1 MSQTFKTI
9 IDKSI
14 LFVFLEKVCNKTD
27 KYYLFDLSAYKKG
40 EFTGD
45 NQELFYFIKPYY
57 HESKR
62 FYVERKPSY
71 SRMCTI
77 LRQIC
82 NSNSIMFC
90 TKIVYSKS
98 KFNIPY
104 QIYF

>member
-1 MSQTFKTI
+1 MSQTFKTN

-14 LFVFLEKVCNKTD
+14 LFVFLEKVCEKRE
-27 KYYLFDLSAYKKG
+27 KYFLFDLTDYKKG
-40 EFTGD
+40 DFTD
-45 NQELFYFIKPYY
+45 ANQELCDEIKPHY

-71 SRMCTI
+71 SRMCTV

-82 NSNSIMFC
+82 NSNSIMFS

-104 QIYF
+104 YIYF

>member
-1 MSQTFKTI
+1 MSQTFKTN

-14 LFVFLEKVCNKTD
+14 LFVFLEKVCHKTD
-27 KYYLFDLSAYKKG
+27 KYFLFDLTAYKKG

-45 NQELFYFIKPYY
+45 NQELCHIIKPYY

-62 FYVERKPSY
+62 FYVDRKPSY
-71 SRMCTI
+71 SRICTI

-82 NSNSIMFC
+82 NSNSIMFS

-104 QIYF
+104 YIYF

>member
-1 MSQTFKTI
+1 MSQTFKTN

-14 LFVFLEKVCNKTD
+14 LFVFLEKVCEKRE
-27 KYYLFDLSAYKKG
+27 KYFLFDLTAYKKG
-40 EFTGD
+40 EFTGA
-45 NQELFYFIKPYY
+45 NQDLFDDIRPNY

-62 FYVERKPSY
+62 FYVERKSSY
-71 SRMCTI
+71 SRICTI

-82 NSNSIMFC
+82 NSNSIMFS

-104 QIYF
+104 HIYF

>member
-1 MSQTFKTI
+1 MSQTFKTN

-14 LFVFLEKVCNKTD
+14 LFVFLEKVCEKRE
-27 KYYLFDLSAYKKG
+27 KYFLFDLTAYKKG
-40 EFTGD
+40 EFTD
-45 NQELFYFIKPYY
+45 ANQDLLDDIKPYY

-62 FYVERKPSY
+62 FYVERKSSY
-71 SRMCTI
+71 SRICTI

-82 NSNSIMFC
+82 NSNSIMFS

-104 QIYF
+104 HIYF

>member
-1 MSQTFKTI
+1 MSQTFKTN

-27 KYYLFDLSAYKKG
+27 KFFLFDLNAYKKG
-40 EFTGD
+40 EFIGA
-45 NQELFYFIKPYY
+45 NQELFDIIKPYY
-57 HESKR
+57 HESKQ
-62 FYVERKPSY
+62 FYVDRKPSY
-71 SRMCTI
+71 PRMCTI

-82 NSNSIMFC
+82 NSNSIMFS

-104 QIYF
+104 HIYF

>member
-1 MSQTFKTI
+1 MSQTFKTN

-14 LFVFLEKVCNKTD
+14 LFVFLEKVCDKHNK
-27 KYYLFDLSAYKKG
+27 YFLFDLTAYKKG
-40 EFTGD
+40 EFTGV
-45 NQELFYFIKPYY
+45 NQDFIDEIKPNY

-62 FYVERKPSY
+62 FYIERKSSY

-82 NSNSIMFC
+82 NSNHIMFS

-104 QIYF
+104 HIYF